1 MKKVILVILAVI
13 AMAGCGG
20 KSDNSG
26 MPQETEIKVYCDEAI
41 SKIIEV
47 PTAEFDSINY
57 QLKIQLLPTVAHN
70 AMAKLLAGEA
80 QVIILSREYSDKE
93 DSLMKAYNVPP
104 FPREVIAHDA
114 LVFYVQAGNN
124 LDTITDKQLK
134 DVFTN
139 PSSNFAKYYPN
150 CGITEIACNS
160 HLSSEYFNLKKMILE
175 GKQIAKELRYFS
187 TVDSVKNYVK
197 THKNAIGV
205 GYLSQLYHEP
215 DLRAVQVSFIDST
228 GKYQY
233 PVSVHQANIVRGF
246 YPYRLS
252 HYIFLYDNKVDVASA
267 YLRYICK
274 NGKAQKYFNSI
285 GIVPGFGQIRLV
297 QD

>member
-1 MKKVILVILAVI
+1 MKKILLFVFAAFVV
-13 AMAGCGG
+13 AGCGG
-20 KSDNSG
+20 NSDNSD
-26 MPQETEIKVYCDEAI
+26 MPQEKEIKVYCDEAI
-41 SKIIEV
+41 YNIINV
-47 PTAEFDSINY
+47 PTSEFDSINY
-57 QLKIQLLPTVAHN
+57 QLKIRLEPTVAHN

-80 QVIILSREYSDKE
+80 QVIVLSREYSDKE
-93 DSLMKAYNVPP
+93 DSLMKVYNVPP

-114 LVFYVQAGNN
+114 LVFYVNSGNN

-134 DVFTN
+134 DIFTN

-160 HLSSEYFNLKKMILE
+160 HLSSEYHNLKKMLLQ
-175 GKQIAKELRYFS
+175 GKQIAKQLKYFS
-187 TVDSVKNYVK
+187 TSDSVKNYVK
-197 THKNAIGV
+197 NHKNAIGI

-252 HYIFLYDNKVDVASA
+252 HYVYLYDSKVDAASA

>member
-1 MKKVILVILAVI
+1 MFTLI

-20 KSDNSG
+20 NSDQNG
-26 MPQETEIKVYCDEAI
+26 MPPETEIKVYCDEAI
-41 SKIIEV
+41 SKMISV

-93 DSLMKAYNVPP
+93 DSLMKAFNVPA

-114 LVFYVQAGNN
+114 LVFYVHAGNN

-134 DVFTN
+134 DIFTN
-139 PSSNFAKYYPN
+139 PSSNFTKYYPN
-150 CGITEIACNS
+150 CGISEIACNS

-175 GKQIAKELRYFS
+175 GKQIAKELKYFS
-187 TVDSVKNYVK
+187 TADSVKQYVK

-215 DLRAVQVSFIDST
+215 ELRAVQVSFVDST

-252 HYIFLYDNKVDVASA
+252 HYIYLYDSKVDAASA